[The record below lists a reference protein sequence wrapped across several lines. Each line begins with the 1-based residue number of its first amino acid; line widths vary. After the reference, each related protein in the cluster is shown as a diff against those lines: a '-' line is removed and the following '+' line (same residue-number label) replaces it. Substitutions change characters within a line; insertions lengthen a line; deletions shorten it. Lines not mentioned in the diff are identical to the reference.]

1 MPTLNVIQQT
11 REQPEP
17 GSRSTQGFWSRL
29 MSFAVRLYRLAVI
42 LTIVWL
48 LRRHQTRLRID
59 GDRPIRIEEARAF
72 FPAAEKLNVDAS
84 ERMGLWVLDS
94 HGERI
99 GYVLRTSPMSDKIVG
114 YSGPTDTLVALT
126 PDKQQPKVVGIKVR
140 YSSDTKQHVAD
151 VVANDDFMGTW
162 NGKSWDEIAGTDPR
176 AAGIEGVSGASLTS
190 MCIANG
196 IRHRFEQSNQEAA
209 ALEKA
214 AQEPIHFRAGDFG
227 LAAVIVVALVFS
239 FTRLRRKVWLR
250 RSFQVVL
257 IGYVGLIN
265 GQILAQS
272 LLAGWASTAVPWRAA
287 PGLALLAAAALIVPW
302 ATRRQL
308 YCSHLC
314 PHGAAQELIGRVT
327 HRWMKRPPSLPR
339 SLEHGM
345 RWFGPMLI
353 ALVLFVTMLHVPFE
367 LAGIEPFD
375 AYLIRN
381 AGAATIAVA
390 AAGLVAAA
398 FVPMAYCRFGCP
410 TGMVLSFVRSHGK
423 ADGFGRRDF
432 AAGLIVLGVI
442 AVYVWYQPLHQRLVG
457 G

>member
-1 MPTLNVIQQT
+1 MPSLNVIQ
-11 REQPEP
+11 P
-17 GSRSTQGFWSRL
+17 GARGKPLGAWRRIGSI
-29 MSFAVRLYRLAVI
+29 AVRLYRVAVI
-42 LTIVWL
+42 VAIVVL
-48 LRRHQTRLRID
+48 LRRHESRLRID

-72 FPAAEKLNVDAS
+72 FPAADRLSVDAS
-84 ERMGLWVLDS
+84 ERMGLWVLDR

-126 PDKQQPKVVGIKVR
+126 PDKQEPKVVGIKVR

-151 VVANDDFMGTW
+151 VVADDGFMGTW
-162 NGKSWDEIAGTDPR
+162 NGKTWDEVAGTDPR

-196 IRHRFEQSNQEAA
+196 IRHRFEQSNQAA
-209 ALEKA
+209 TASEKA
-214 AQEPIHFRAGDFG
+214 AHEPIHFRGSDFG
-227 LAAVIVVALVFS
+227 LAAVILVAMVFS
-239 FTRLRRKVWLR
+239 FTHLRSKVWLR

-257 IGYVGLIN
+257 IGYVGFIN

-287 PGLALLAAAALIVPW
+287 PGLALLAATALIVPW
-302 ATRRQL
+302 ATRRQV
-308 YCSHLC
+308 YCSHIC
-314 PHGAAQELIGRVT
+314 PHGAAQELIGRFT
-327 HRWMKRPPSLPR
+327 HRRMKRPPKLPR
-339 SLEHGM
+339 AFEHGL
-345 RWFGPMLI
+345 RWLPPMLI
-353 ALVLFVTMLHVPFE
+353 ALVLFVTMLHVPFD

-410 TGMVLSFVRSHGK
+410 TGMVLAFVRSHGK
-423 ADGFGRRDF
+423 ADGFSRRDL
-432 AAGLIVLGVI
+432 AAGLMVLGVI
-442 AVYVWYQPLHQRLVG
+442 ALYYCYQPLHMRLIG
-457 G
+457 